1 MTPKEQA
8 KELVYRFTK
17 FVDSEV
23 DGEEG
28 LEYSKDKQLD
38 NAKQCALIVTEGK
51 IEEIKLLLFMNYN
64 LLGDRLEYWEK
75 VKLELHKI

>member
-8 KELVYRFTK
+8 KDLVCRFTK

-23 DGEEG
+23 EGEEG

-38 NAKQCALIVTEGK
+38 NAKQCALIVAEGK

-64 LLGDRLEYWEK
+64 LLNDRLEYWQE
-75 VKLELHKI
+75 VKLEIKLL